1 MNRLLFLLHRY
12 LGIALGLIVSVWC
25 VSGIVMMYVAYPE
38 LTEADEVRVL
48 PALDLAACCRLPDAA
63 ALGAG
68 ATDGVRVEMLA
79 GRPVLRLGQGG
90 GQRYWDLATG
100 DQLGAVDDRR
110 AREISLHHAAQVGV
124 DRFRYDGAIE
134 RDQWTVYGAYDPHRP
149 LFKFTGSDAAG
160 TQWYVSSAT
169 GEIVQS
175 TTASQRFWNWLGAV
189 PHWLYPTML
198 RQHVFVWS
206 QVVIWL
212 TIFGTFLTVFGL
224 YIGIRQY
231 KSRRSGRYS
240 PYRGISLWHHYCGLI
255 FGVFTL
261 TWLVSGFFSMNPWG
275 ALESRNFLLEDMRNR
290 GGELTARP
298 PLLSQLEMLPRRALP
313 TGVVRLETGV
323 VGGEGFVVGWHQL
336 GAKQRLDPVNLKP
349 AAMPENTL
357 AEAAGRLR
365 PGVPVADSGWLE
377 TADAYYYSHHETREF
392 PVYRVVYADGE
403 RFYLDAV
410 TAELLHAVD
419 DNWRW
424 YRWLHYGLHR
434 GDFPL
439 LRERP
444 IWDAWMLPLLAGVTL
459 GALTGTWMGFRRIT
473 RRRRRA

>member
-12 LGIALGLIVSVWC
+12 LGIALGLIVSIWC

-38 LTEADEVRVL
+38 LTESDEVSAL
-48 PALDLAACCRLPDAA
+48 QELDLTACCRLPDITQ
-63 ALGAG
+63 LGERAV
-68 ATDGVRVEMLA
+68 DGVSIEMLA
-79 GRPVLRLGQGG
+79 GHPVLRLRHGADQ
-90 GQRYWDLATG
+90 QYWDLKTG
-100 DQLGAVDDRR
+100 EQLGAVDDRR
-110 AREISLHHAAQVGV
+110 AREISLHHAAQIGV
-124 DRFRYDGAIE
+124 ERFRYDGAIM

-149 LFKFTGSDAAG
+149 LFRFTGSDAAG

-169 GEIVQS
+169 GEIIQS
-175 TTASQRFWNWLGAV
+175 TTAGQRFWNWLGAV

-206 QVVIWL
+206 QAVIWL

-240 PYRGISLWHHYCGLI
+240 PYRGVSLWHHYCGLI

-275 ALESRNFLLEDMRNR
+275 ALESRSFALEETRNR
-290 GGELTARP
+290 GGQLTMGQ
-298 PLLSQLEMLPRRALP
+298 PLIRQLETLTRQSLPQA
-313 TGVVRLETGV
+313 VVRLDFGMT
-323 VGGEGFVVGWHQL
+323 GGEHFVVGWDRL
-336 GAKQRLDPVNLKP
+336 GDKQRLGPTNLKP
-349 AAMPENTL
+349 VASPDEL
-357 AEAAGRLR
+357 FAEAPGRLR
-365 PGVPVADSGWLE
+365 PGVEVADFGWLE
-377 TADAYYYSHHETREF
+377 TADAYYYSHHEIREL

-403 RFYLDAV
+403 RFYLDAE
-410 TAELLHAVD
+410 TAELVHSVD
-419 DNWRW
+419 SNWRW
-424 YRWLHYGLHR
+424 YRWLHYALHR

-444 IWDAWMLPLLAGVTL
+444 IWDSWMLPLLAGVTL
-459 GALTGTWMGFRRIT
+459 GSLTGTWMGFRRIS
-473 RRRRRA
+473 RRRRKD